1 MNTNTNHQ
9 VHIVTPTFDSVALAE
24 KFGFDSVA
32 LKMEAF
38 QPSGSFKMRGI
49 GALMSALM
57 ARGNV
62 THFIS
67 SSGGNAGVTAALIG
81 RQLGVKVT
89 VFVPETTKEHV
100 IATIKLQK
108 AAVVVS
114 GASWDDTNRAAL
126 AEVANDPTAAFVH
139 PFDDPHIWRGH
150 ASIVSELVGQ
160 TSVPDAIVLSV
171 GGGGLLCGVVQG
183 LQAAAPAWRNVPVV
197 AVETH
202 GAASFNASLR
212 AGQLVTLDRITT
224 VATTLG
230 ARRVC
235 SRALELS
242 REHKVVS
249 VLVSD
254 EEAIEGARALAT
266 FHRTLVEPAC
276 GAAVAALP
284 LVREALVGVDVKRVV
299 VIVCGGAGGRADFC
313 F

>member
-1 MNTNTNHQ
+1 MNANQ

-108 AAVVVS
+108 ATVVVS

-139 PFDDPHIWRGH
+139 PFDDPHIWDGH

-171 GGGGLLCGVVQG
+171 GGGGLLCGVIQG
-183 LQAAAPAWRNVPVV
+183 LQAAAPPAWGNVPVV

-212 AGQLVTLDRITT
+212 AGQLITLEKITT

-242 REHKVVS
+242 REHRVVS

-266 FHRTLVEPAC
+266 FHRVLVEPAC

-299 VIVCGGAGGRADFC
+299 VIVCGGAGGRADFR